1 MISLDKLVGP
11 YCSLTSEEVSSSLDK
26 VHWNYRKPQ
35 YTDNESLTPPKP
47 QSTFAQCLISQR
59 EIGVDEKKRRVC
71 PITPEEELLSLPEAF
86 ELCPVEVKGEQGFE
100 QSFN

>member
-1 MISLDKLVGP
+1 M
-11 YCSLTSEEVSSSLDK
+11 
-26 VHWNYRKPQ
+26 
-35 YTDNESLTPPKP
+35 
-47 QSTFAQCLISQR
+47 
-59 EIGVDEKKRRVC
+59 DEKKRRVC